1 MRKNKTRLFTM
12 LLAVMLCVAAF
23 STSAL
28 AYADDTAETAP
39 NPVVSDED
47 AGTQPDALTPEGNLT
62 LIDDIQQTD
71 GEADAV
77 ENKQFITVQSKNGNT
92 FYIVIDRSGDTE
104 NVYFLN
110 LVDEADLMA
119 LMEDE
124 DGNSTQTCTCTDK
137 CEVGSIN
144 TECPV
149 CKSNMSECSGTEKV
163 VETTPE
169 PETEPENGK
178 TGSST
183 GMIALVL
190 IVLLG
195 GGGAVYYFKLR
206 KNKPQTKG
214 PDDLDDYDY
223 GADDE
228 DEDAELDTDDETV
241 YEFEDENSGDDAP
254 DREDGGA

>member
-1 MRKNKTRLFTM
+1 MKKNKSRLFVS
-12 LLAVMLCVAAF
+12 LIAVMLCMAAF

-28 AYADDTAETAP
+28 AYADETP
-39 NPVVSDED
+39 ESTPSPVVSDED

-62 LIDDIQQTD
+62 LIDDIQQAD
-71 GEADAV
+71 GSADEV

-124 DGNSTQTCTCTDK
+124 NGDSAQTCTCTDK
-137 CEVGSIN
+137 CEVGNIN
-144 TECPV
+144 TDCPI
-149 CKSNMSECSGTEKV
+149 CKTNMSECSGKETV
-163 VETTPE
+163 VETPT
-169 PETEPENGK
+169 ETEPEAEK
-178 TGSST
+178 TNSST
-183 GMIALVL
+183 GIIALVL

-195 GGGAVYYFKLR
+195 GGGAVYFFKIK
-206 KNKPQTKG
+206 KNKPKTKG

-223 GADDE
+223 GE
-228 DEDAELDTDDETV
+228 DDETGTDNDDATE
-241 YEFEDENSGDDAP
+241 YEFEDDPADHAEADDEA
-254 DREDGGA
+254 DREGDV